1 MIIDTNVIIQFYFG
15 DRPPSLDLSMYH
27 LEAPNFVKIELVNVL
42 RKAHFLN
49 KIPRETLEQVYND
62 GIALITNFHDNEV
75 LLDLAKDI
83 SFQLNHPIYDCLFLA
98 LALKINMPFLS
109 SDTRLLVKAESL
121 GIKTVNY
128 SNF

>member
-15 DRPPSLDLSMYH
+15 DRQTSLDLSVYH
-27 LEAPNFVKIELVNVL
+27 LEAPNFMKIELVNVL

-49 KIPRETLEQVYND
+49 KIPRETLDQVYND
-62 GIALITNFHDNEV
+62 GIALITIFHDNEV

-98 LALKINMPFLS
+98 LALKNNTTFLS

-121 GIKTVNY
+121 GIKTVNF